1 MVSFGDGSPPAYQRI
16 RDGQYQTATVP
27 EPLAISGWQMID
39 EMNRALAGQPPSGYI
54 QPVHLVT
61 KNDVNADG
69 GQNNIFDPSNG
80 YRAAYKKIWGIA

>member
-1 MVSFGDGSPPAYQRI
+1 
-16 RDGQYQTATVP
+16 
-27 EPLAISGWQMID
+27 
-39 EMNRALAGQPPSGYI
+39 MNRALAGQPPSGYI